1 MSASVIDRLLVD
13 LDLIPCLLGLW
24 VVLCICQSERRKIGA
39 LMAVPLPLDHDG
51 NEVTPY
57 TNELS
62 LVDGGGTFFV
72 VSLMYSTGI
81 PDYNDGTWN
90 VLLEDGYGNDV
101 GEFPL
106 SDCRIPECQAERC
119 PFCGSDFVHV
129 VDNSDG
135 CYVKCG
141 RCGARS
147 GMHLHGCVKDALV
160 SWNGVSRM
168 ARTGNSVSEYFS
180 K

>member
-1 MSASVIDRLLVD
+1 
-13 LDLIPCLLGLW
+13 
-24 VVLCICQSERRKIGA
+24 
-39 LMAVPLPLDHDG
+39 MAVPPPLDHDG

-57 TNELS
+57 IHELS

-72 VSLMYSTGI
+72 SSLMYSTGV
-81 PDYNDGTWN
+81 PDYNYNDGTWN
-90 VLLEDGYGNDV
+90 VSLEDGNGKAV

-106 SDCRIPECQAERC
+106 SDCRIPECLAERC
-119 PFCGSDFVHV
+119 PFCGSDFVYV
-129 VDNSDG
+129 VDNNDG

-141 RCGARS
+141 QCDARS

-160 SWNGVSRM
+160 SWDGVSRM
-168 ARTGNSVSEYFS
+168 ARAGNSTREYFN